1 MFLYLAYTAT
11 FVDVKMAPRVISQ
24 NSWPF
29 PTGPKQPC
37 EDVKHALEI
46 SHLWMQGHG
55 NLGRLNFSVSKE
67 AAWTKSFECLQ
78 IFLVMTQ
85 RLSYFIIC
93 TPLLRK
99 FSPTLLRNRYIFPT
113 FGTDP
118 SLSRHFWGSQQ
129 DLEKQHL
136 PGNLHRVRIRGLHE
150 VSGPKK
156 SSYFPQKRRSGGIQ
170 RKVSTVFEKVFCWL
184 GVWRLLGLEVTK
196 QYHETDIHIYV

>member
-156 SSYFPQKRRSGGIQ
+156 KQLLSTETKIRWHSKKGVYSFWESFLLAWSLKVVGIGG
-170 RKVSTVFEKVFCWL
+170 
-184 GVWRLLGLEVTK
+184 
-196 QYHETDIHIYV
+196 H